1 MEAPKR
7 GVVTHGR
14 LLAKI
19 AKDVIHS
26 SLNCEKL
33 WNEYIGDLRGSV
45 DWSRFIRI
53 NPEIDDVPKLDE
65 VHRMKILQETVRTR
79 MQDDPVIKKVA
90 ARLVC
95 SSFYFELV
103 GAITEESP
111 TKFTATGSILCRL
124 IPNSKQTEALGWYI
138 HNHSRPGDTPAI
150 FTIQEKGGANPDNM
164 RQVPLSRSILDR
176 MIMHQVFKLP
186 TFPVILSSRVGTLEI
201 SLSLDQSVT
210 FPISGFPRCIFLDEK
225 QMSARHRSVNA
236 NPNRWAARSRSTQMR
251 RLRWE
256 PPKESDL
263 QRHGSFATYKNQARV
278 LGDASAEEISSM
290 TESLTNGPSPPPN
303 PQPDSP
309 VKLIRATR
317 FFSRTGKKIQREP
330 APTSNPST
338 QAVDTAADKS
348 GTQHWYSNLL
358 RRSPRSRSAQNQ
370 MGIDHDKN
378 YQGPAELEST
388 SFVGELMADQQ
399 QPVELPA
406 EPVAHFTYNKD
417 PLQDQVPSQ
426 PDTLPPPV
434 YETVAQMQTVPQ
446 PSGVIHAPI
455 PLLMRRPPTEELSP
469 FGPAQSY
476 RSVSPMDSAM
486 TARTNSVRSPTPPSP
501 VRHSASV
508 RRPDLPTPSNWEHF

>member
-26 SLNCEKL
+26 SLNCERL

-53 NPEIDDVPKLDE
+53 NPEIDDVPRLDE
-65 VHRMKILQETVRTR
+65 VHRMKILQETVRNR
-79 MQDDPVIKKVA
+79 MQDDPIIKKVA
-90 ARLVC
+90 TRLVC

-103 GAITEESP
+103 GAIAEESP
-111 TKFTATGSILCRL
+111 TKFTATGSILCRF

-138 HNHSRPGDTPAI
+138 HNHSRSTETPAF
-150 FTIQEKGGANPDNM
+150 FTIQEKGGANPDNIK
-164 RQVPLSRSILDR
+164 QVPLSRAVLDR
-176 MIMHQVFKLP
+176 MITHQVFKLP
-186 TFPVILSSRVGTLEI
+186 TFPVALSSRVGTLEI

-210 FPISGFPRCIFLDEK
+210 YPISGFPRCIFLDEK
-225 QMSARHRSVNA
+225 QMSARHQSVHA

-263 QRHGSFATYKNQARV
+263 QRHGSFATYKSQTRV

-290 TESLTNGPSPPPN
+290 TETLTNGPSPPPN
-303 PQPDSP
+303 PQPEAAA
-309 VKLIRATR
+309 KLSRATR
-317 FFSRTGKKIQREP
+317 FFSRTGKKLQREP

-338 QAVDTAADKS
+338 EAVDVTAEKQ

-358 RRSPRSRSAQNQ
+358 RRSPRSRSSQNQ
-370 MGIDHDKN
+370 IPILNDKTN
-378 YQGPAELEST
+378 YQGLAELDSKSYVVEM
-388 SFVGELMADQQ
+388 MADQQ

-406 EPVAHFTYNKD
+406 EPIAQPTYNKGTS
-417 PLQDQVPSQ
+417 PEQVPSQ
-426 PDTLPPPV
+426 QDPPPPPV
-434 YETVAQMQTVPQ
+434 YEAREQIQAVPQ
-446 PSGVIHAPI
+446 PPALIHMPI
-455 PLLMRRPPTEELSP
+455 PLVMRRPPTEQFSALGAAHS
-469 FGPAQSY
+469 F

-486 TARTNSVRSPTPPSP
+486 TERTRSVRSPTPPSP
-501 VRHSASV
+501 VRNSSV
-508 RRPDLPTPSNWEHF
+508 RSNLPTSSNWEHF